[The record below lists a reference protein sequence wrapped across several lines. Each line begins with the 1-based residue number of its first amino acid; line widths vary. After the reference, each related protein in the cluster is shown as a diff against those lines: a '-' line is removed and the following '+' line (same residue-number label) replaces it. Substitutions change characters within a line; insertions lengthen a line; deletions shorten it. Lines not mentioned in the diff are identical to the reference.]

1 MAGAASHYVYSSDNG
16 TDYRALHP
24 TWVAGVQTAT
34 AATTEPTLPKGMKPR
49 RRYFRITSSGK
60 ERSVVVFSA
69 ADTLYTA
76 AFGTALS
83 MPTLGSGTATACT
96 LTGRTGEKTKAI

>member
-1 MAGAASHYVYSSDNG
+1 MAGAAAHYVYTADDA
-16 TDYRALHP
+16 TAYRKLMP

-34 AATTEPTLPKGMKPR
+34 AASTQPAVPKGLKPR
-49 RRYFRITSSGK
+49 RRYFRITATGK
-60 ERSVVVFSA
+60 ERSVVVLDA
-69 ADTLYTA
+69 ADAFYTA